1 MKAVSHYPHGT
12 KGEYRQIKK
21 ESGLEVSHALMSI
34 TSKGDMNM
42 VAEVELKLSRAVTD
56 FATNNPEKVIAEQR
70 QLLIKVDRLKLCKL
84 KTMEITKI
92 IEVLKL
98 RENRFSDLPTTYSE
112 EIGLL
117 KDIGHDDGLQIY
129 GQFSGAVEKAR
140 RKIEATGTVHTRSRS
155 NKWRVNALIQ
165 TNEGFR
171 LPYQESSSAEPK
183 Y

>member
-84 KTMEITKI
+84 KTMEI
-92 IEVLKL
+92 
-98 RENRFSDLPTTYSE
+98 PTQY
-112 EIGLL
+112 
-117 KDIGHDDGLQIY
+117 K
-129 GQFSGAVEKAR
+129 
-140 RKIEATGTVHTRSRS
+140 
-155 NKWRVNALIQ
+155 
-165 TNEGFR
+165 
-171 LPYQESSSAEPK
+171 AEPRSGSAAVWVLPRGAAAATNPS
-183 Y
+183 

>member
-1 MKAVSHYPHGT
+1 VKAVSHYPHGT
-12 KGEYRQIKK
+12 KGEHRQIKK

-84 KTMEITKI
+84 KTMGITKI

-98 RENRFSDLPTTYSE
+98 RENRFSDLSTT
-112 EIGLL
+112 
-117 KDIGHDDGLQIY
+117 
-129 GQFSGAVEKAR
+129 
-140 RKIEATGTVHTRSRS
+140 
-155 NKWRVNALIQ
+155 
-165 TNEGFR
+165 FR
-171 LPYQESSSAEPK
+171 CWQ
-183 Y
+183 